1 MPNILTQAFVL
12 GVVSGMRSTFGVA
25 LVSHHLSQQRKPALG
40 RLDFMC
46 SPKAA
51 TFFKVAAAGEF
62 VGDKLPNT
70 PDRTQ
75 PGAVAGRMASGALCG
90 AALGRSAGR
99 GARSGA
105 VVGALGAVVGSYAF
119 YYLRRE
125 LTQRGLPDLPVAL
138 AEDAL
143 ALTGGAAVLE

>member
-1 MPNILTQAFVL
+1 
-12 GVVSGMRSTFGVA
+12 MRSTFGLA
-25 LVSHHLSQQRKPALG
+25 LVSHHLSRQRKPALG
-40 RLDFMC
+40 RLDFMR
-46 SPKAA
+46 SPKTANLL
-51 TFFKVAAAGEF
+51 KIAAAGE
-62 VGDKLPNT
+62 VIGDKLPNT
-70 PDRTQ
+70 PARTQ
-75 PGAVAGRMASGALCG
+75 PGAVVGRMASGALCG

-143 ALTGGAAVLE
+143 ALGGGAAVLRENR